1 MDDEDLAD
9 AEDARKLQTAE
20 SFTGLGSTAEEHS
33 QRESMM
39 DILRTTGDTM
49 GIKLLRKMGWREG
62 QGIGPRVRRKARLD
76 EEDDPG
82 GDGGQTIHLFAPE
95 NSSMISFV
103 RKNDRKGLAF
113 QGEGHLADSIKATDP
128 ASAKRVST
136 RDDENGHDIGTISKN
151 TKSKKK
157 HEVRGGIG
165 VGILNDQ
172 GSDDEDPYQMGPQ
185 ISYNRVIG
193 GDKKKTKKPEK
204 GKTTANPLLS
214 NKPIFVSKKTGT
226 KILGFR
232 RCHDGRL
239 PITGFVLSTSLDPL
253 SSTPFQ
259 DGRYRPATVPADWK
273 STKTPA
279 NPSTLAPTVP
289 QAYKSAAEAAKES
302 TLDPKSRAALLGE
315 TPLPGKS
322 VFDFLTPS
330 ARFRIVS
337 ATNNPHLPPALSE
350 ASKSP
355 LDSGI
360 NPKSQNSLIP
370 ALPPEIALS
379 ALGRNASGW
388 IPYSDNPPKL
398 ARYRQF
404 LEICAAAASPDK
416 PATTPTRAPGASTD
430 DWVKEMQEFA
440 QAAQMFKPMSGAMA
454 KRFTSASTGSPQD
467 ASDSNKVPEPT
478 EPTTSTSVNKQVED
492 PAVQAA
498 NLGMFGPLTR
508 SVSLFAPTRL
518 LCKRF
523 NVKPPAHAGHDSTT
537 TPHQST
543 STSTPAAGAPPYAT
557 QDGLGLNAL
566 PRRML
571 ELPMPSTGSEA
582 DANNLYKYKEGQAGK
597 TGGARIEEDL
607 EGLNP
612 TVMVIDPERNEAL
625 ERERPDEE
633 VFRAVFGGGDSDD
646 DEE

>member
-9 AEDARKLQTAE
+9 AEDARKLQTTE

-33 QRESMM
+33 QRESIV

-62 QGIGPRVRRKARLD
+62 QGIGPRVRRKARFD
-76 EEDDPG
+76 EEDDPSG
-82 GDGGQTIHLFAPE
+82 GGGQTTHLFAPE

-103 RKNDRKGLAF
+103 RKNDRNGLGF
-113 QGEGHLADSIKATDP
+113 QRDGRLADSIKGTDP
-128 ASAKRVST
+128 ALAKGVST
-136 RDDENGHDIGTISKN
+136 RDDENEHGIGTISKN
-151 TKSKKK
+151 TKLKKK

-172 GSDDEDPYQMGPQ
+172 GSDDEDPYQIGPQ

-193 GDKKKTKKPEK
+193 GDKKKTKKLGK
-204 GKTTANPLLS
+204 GKTSANPLLS
-214 NKPIFVSKKTGT
+214 NKPIFVSKKAGT

-239 PITGFVLSTSLDPL
+239 PITGFVLSTGLDPL

-259 DGRYRPATVPADWK
+259 DSRYRPAAVPADWK

-279 NPSTLAPTVP
+279 NSSTLASKVP
-289 QAYKSAAEAAKES
+289 QAYRSAAEAAKES
-302 TLDPKSRAALLGE
+302 TLNPKSRAALLGE

-330 ARFRIVS
+330 ARSRIVS

-355 LDSGI
+355 LDSDI

-379 ALGRNASGW
+379 ALGRSASGW

-404 LEICAAAASPDK
+404 LEVCAAGASPDK
-416 PATTPTRAPGASTD
+416 PATTPARAPGASTD

-454 KRFTSASTGSPQD
+454 KRFTSASTGPPPD
-467 ASDSNKVPEPT
+467 TSDSTNVAEPT
-478 EPTTSTSVNKQVED
+478 EPTSTSVNNKVED
-492 PAVQAA
+492 PAMQAA
-498 NLGMFGPLTR
+498 HLGMFGPLTR
-508 SVSLFAPTRL
+508 SVTLFTPTRL

-523 NVKPPAHAGHDSTT
+523 NVKPPAHAGSDSTT
-537 TPHQST
+537 THA
-543 STSTPAAGAPPYAT
+543 STSTPAAAAAPPNAA
-557 QDGLGLNAL
+557 QGGLGFDAL
-566 PRRML
+566 PQRML
-571 ELPMPSTGSEA
+571 DLPMISTGPEV
-582 DANNLYKYKEGQAGK
+582 DRNTICNEEAGK
-597 TGGARIEEDL
+597 PGARAEEL
-607 EGLNP
+607 EGP
-612 TVMVIDPERNEAL
+612 KSTVIDPERNEAL
-625 ERERPDEE
+625 ERERPDDA
-633 VFRAVFGGGDSDD
+633 VFRAVFGGDSDD
-646 DEE
+646 E